1 MKWLLLRGLG
11 REQRHWHDFPARLA
25 RRLGAAEVL
34 TLDLAG
40 AGTEHG
46 RRSYFTI
53 AQLARD
59 VATRARRDST
69 TGERLGLIGLSL
81 GGMVALELAAGGRP
95 EIAGCVAINSSSR
108 ASATCAR
115 MRPRAAGTIVGL
127 LGPGDAL
134 AREERVL
141 ALTSRLPDAARRA
154 RARAA
159 ASFALQRPMSRRSF
173 AGQLVAAARFS
184 PPAVEHMGTPL
195 LFLSSRGDAL
205 VDPRCSADLARRY
218 AAPHVE
224 HPWAGHDLPLDDPE
238 WVSEQIAK
246 WWSSLR
252 ACSAACDREHRSAPA
267 TAPQIQP

>member
-25 RRLGAAEVL
+25 RDLNASEVS

-46 RRSYFTI
+46 RSSYVSI
-53 AQLARD
+53 ARLAED
-59 VATRARRDST
+59 VVARTLRKAPA
-69 TGERLGLIGLSL
+69 GERLGLMGLSL
-81 GGMVALELAAGGRP
+81 GGMVALELAARGRP
-95 EIAGCVAINSSSR
+95 EIAACVVINSSSR
-108 ASATCAR
+108 ASATFAR

-127 LGPGDAL
+127 LARGDAL

-141 ALTSRLPDAARRA
+141 ALTSRLPGGVRSE

-159 ASFALQRPMSRRSF
+159 AHFALQRPMSRKSF
-173 AGQLVAAARFS
+173 ACQLVAAARFR
-184 PPAVEHMGTPL
+184 PPPVEQMGTPL

-218 AAPHVE
+218 AAPHVQ
-224 HPWAGHDLPLDDPE
+224 HPWAGHDLPLDDPD
-238 WVSEQIAK
+238 WVLTQIAD
-246 WWSSLR
+246 WWSKLHAR
-252 ACSAACDREHRSAPA
+252 CSPPGAAPA
-267 TAPQIQP
+267 GVQVATP